1 MHHPILHV
9 MHVLT
14 DTNVGGAGTLLC
26 NQLATF
32 DRTHFTFTVVLPR
45 GSRLAERIA
54 ALPLPCHLLYTEHG
68 ADQSSDWQAI
78 GEYAHIFRTHR
89 PDIVHTHAALSA
101 RIAAKICRVPVCIHT
116 RHCVFPLTARQTT
129 PLHRAAFRTANKL
142 LSDGVIAVAN
152 AAKEQLV
159 TLGMDEDDIRV
170 IINGVQPLRV
180 SCEQEKARLRQALA
194 LPENA
199 FVVGM
204 VARLEDY
211 KGQSTLLSAIKL
223 ALQAE
228 VDAPLY
234 TVLCGEGSSKDALLQ
249 QAAQLGISHRVR
261 FAGFCA
267 DVAPYY
273 GIMNVNVNASYGT
286 ETSSLA
292 LSEGMSVGVPAIA
305 SDFGGNPY
313 MIRDGYNG
321 LLFPTKDAA
330 ALADALLTLYRDR
343 KLLHTLGENARSF
356 YAEHLTARG
365 MTEQMEEYY
374 RALYEQK
381 KRGRRETPAAL

>member
-54 ALPLPCHLLYTEHG
+54 ALPLPCHLLYTDHG
-68 ADQSSDWQAI
+68 ADCSSDWQAI

-101 RIAAKICRVPVCIHT
+101 RIAAKLCRVPLCIHT
-116 RHCVFPLTARQTT
+116 RHCVFPLTARQTK
-129 PLHRAAFRTANKL
+129 PIYRAAFRTANKL
-142 LSDGVIAVAN
+142 LSDGVIAVAD
-152 AAKEQLV
+152 AAKEQLIE
-159 TLGMDEDDIRV
+159 LGMSAGDIRV
-170 IINGVQPLRV
+170 IVNGVQPLRI
-180 SCEQEKARLRQALA
+180 CAEEEKARLRRDLH

-228 VDAPLY
+228 ADAPLY
-234 TVLCGEGSSKDALLQ
+234 AVLCGEGSGKDALLQ
-249 QAAQLGISHRVR
+249 QAARLGISDRLR
-261 FAGFCA
+261 LPGFCS

-273 GIMNVNVNASYGT
+273 GIMDVNVNASYGT

-313 MIRDGYNG
+313 MIRNGYNG
-321 LLFPTKDAA
+321 LLFPAKNAE
-330 ALADALLTLYRDR
+330 ALSKALLTLYRDR
-343 KLLHTLGENARSF
+343 TLLHTLGENARSF
-356 YAEHLTARG
+356 YAEYLTARG
-365 MTEQMEEYY
+365 MTKQMEDYY

-381 KRGRRETPAAL
+381 KRGRHKASAAL